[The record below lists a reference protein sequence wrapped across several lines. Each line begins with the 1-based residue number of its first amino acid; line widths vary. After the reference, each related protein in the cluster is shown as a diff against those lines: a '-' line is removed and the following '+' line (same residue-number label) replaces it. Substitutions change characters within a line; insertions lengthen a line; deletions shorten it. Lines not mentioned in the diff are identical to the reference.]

1 MCYSVLNELMQVKE
15 LEDSKKIKLPRATY
29 FFVQKYGRSM
39 VEEMAEIAK
48 VIGNGSW
55 FTFLTEGKKK
65 DVTMLGRFLME
76 LEKNAEIGKMFQG
89 AVLVELTGEE
99 EEKELS
105 ELLGYIK
112 QNARQFG
119 CVFTTNALDKAEEV
133 EERLEQ
139 YFFLRRINGQ
149 QYDSEEQKGLF
160 LQVLEE
166 YGFETDH
173 LGQEVKGLFSELCWN
188 EADMV
193 QNRIENLARNLVYDK
208 MLNPEELPFVSV
220 EEVKNLTAEL
230 KKEPEKKRQIGFV

>member
-15 LEDSKKIKLPRATY
+15 CEDSKKIKLPRATY
-29 FFVQKYGRSM
+29 FFVRKYGRSM
-39 VEEMAEIAK
+39 AEEMPEIAR
-48 VIGNGSW
+48 VNGNGDW
-55 FTFLTEGKKK
+55 FSFLTEGKKK
-65 DVTMLGRFLME
+65 DVTMLGRFQLE
-76 LEKNAEIGKMFQG
+76 LDKRADLGKLFRG

-112 QNARQFG
+112 QNTRQFD
-119 CVFTTNALDKAEEV
+119 CVFTTNALDKAEELKKQ
-133 EERLEQ
+133 LEQ
-139 YFFLRRINGQ
+139 YFFVREISGQ

-160 LQVLEE
+160 LKVLKD
-166 YGFETDH
+166 YGFETEH
-173 LGQEVKGLFSELCWN
+173 LVEEVKELFEEIQWE

-208 MLNPEELPFVSV
+208 MLNPEELPYVSV